1 MTIEIIKTDI
11 TEMQVDAIVNA
22 ANPSLI
28 RMGGLCGAI
37 FQKAGFEL
45 DKECNQIGHCNTGE
59 AVITKGYALKAKY
72 IIHTVAPIWYDFR
85 NEENREELF
94 RNCYHNIFK
103 IAIENNIKTIAIPC
117 IGTGIYGCPIEL
129 GRDFAFDEAE
139 KVEDKFDKIY
149 FVCFRDIEFE
159 AYSNWNKYDFKFED
173 EVDLRKN
180 AKKLKKLSGRSQKEE
195 KTML

>member
-1 MTIEIIKTDI
+1 MPIEIIKTDI

-28 RMGGLCGAI
+28 RMGGLCGAV

-72 IIHTVAPIWYDFR
+72 IIHTVAPIWNDFR
-85 NEENREELF
+85 NEANREELF

-117 IGTGIYGCPIEL
+117 INPHKINVNPAPCHIPLTKNTIKTLLHVLNIEYRL
-129 GRDFAFDEAE
+129 PPRE
-139 KVEDKFDKIY
+139 KYI
-149 FVCFRDIEFE
+149 
-159 AYSNWNKYDFKFED
+159 
-173 EVDLRKN
+173 
-180 AKKLKKLSGRSQKEE
+180 
-195 KTML
+195 